1 MAMGDSLCFFRIDS
15 KSFELRIDWTKDG
28 GEFQIVE
35 KGKGFRR
42 WIKARRGVVAWILKA
57 LEACCNWRG
66 KKSFKEDAIDRG
78 RRYKMEM
85 HQNEAGR
92 FLMLSV
98 LSEDDR
104 RYFIFIPEGF
114 DLLGW
119 EFMRC
124 KLKGLAKIGEVSKSG
139 TEASRPLGGGH
150 GGHALSLVRPDLS
163 YVNAT
168 KRLAT
173 GERNRSEEVWIE
185 VGNEAYTSKLKDLSR
200 FLVGRWDAE
209 DEKGPDLRVV
219 EIWANTQWS
228 FCGKVRVA
236 ALRDALFLFEFSNKG
251 DAQRVL
257 QEGSRLLKGVRLS
270 LDW

>member
-1 MAMGDSLCFFRIDS
+1 
-15 KSFELRIDWTKDG
+15 
-28 GEFQIVE
+28 
-35 KGKGFRR
+35 
-42 WIKARRGVVAWILKA
+42 
-57 LEACCNWRG
+57 
-66 KKSFKEDAIDRG
+66 
-78 RRYKMEM
+78 
-85 HQNEAGR
+85 
-92 FLMLSV
+92 MLSV

-124 KLKGLAKIGEVSKSG
+124 KLKELAKIGEVSKSG
-139 TEASRPLGGGH
+139 TKASRPLGGGH
-150 GGHALSLVRPDLS
+150 GLSLVRPDLS
-163 YVNAT
+163 NVNAT
-168 KRLAT
+168 KRMAT
-173 GERNRSEEVWIE
+173 GERKRSEEVWIE